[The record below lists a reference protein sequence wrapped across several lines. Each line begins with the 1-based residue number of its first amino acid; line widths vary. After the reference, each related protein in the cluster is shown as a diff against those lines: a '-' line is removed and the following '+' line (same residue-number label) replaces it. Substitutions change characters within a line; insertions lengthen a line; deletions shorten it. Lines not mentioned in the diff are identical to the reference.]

1 VASMTTD
8 YIVSSLPALQFG
20 APAPMAA
27 EAFEA
32 LAGDAAKRALVPWK
46 DLETQLRNALAEA
59 RGGGAKFRRPAEG
72 CSVYWRKR
80 VLDCFA
86 EKDVAKRDE
95 MLDRVWWDAAGE
107 LTSPADPLGRG
118 ALATYAVRLD
128 IALRRS
134 AISKDAGNAA
144 FDRMTAATKTE
155 SQNKESEQT

>member
-1 VASMTTD
+1 MTTD

-107 LTSPADPLGRG
+107 LVKPSDPLGPG
-118 ALATYAVRLD
+118 ALAAYAVRLKV
-128 IALRRS
+128 ALRRS
-134 AISKDAGNAA
+134 KISRDAGNAA
-144 FDRMTAATKTE
+144 FDAVVSVAKP
-155 SQNKESEQT
+155 SFSNS

>member
-1 VASMTTD
+1 MTTD

-107 LTSPADPLGRG
+107 LVKPSDPLGPG
-118 ALATYAVRLD
+118 ALAAYAVRLKV
-128 IALRRS
+128 ALRRS
-134 AISKDAGNAA
+134 KISRDAGNAA
-144 FDRMTAATKTE
+144 FDAVVAVAKP
-155 SQNKESEQT
+155 SFSNS